1 MALKRLRLIQRR
13 KALGYTQEE
22 LAGQLGCERTTIIR
36 WERAETE
43 PQPWLRP
50 KIAQLLHLTTEELGD
65 LLADVADVPDQRDG
79 FTLVSSVPLDFSLS
93 AAHTVR
99 VMEGFSAHDIA
110 SRREALAGLAV
121 MTGVALVQPVRQWA
135 ASLTLLAGSPPG
147 AGADEVSEL
156 EQAVTLFR
164 RWDAS
169 GAGGLRRKAVVGQL
183 NAIAESLSD
192 SHPPQVTRRLF
203 PGHRGTGAAGG
214 LDGLRPGLVRHR
226 SALLSAGPAHVPG
239 RHVPRAGRQ
248 GHRRHDPAV
257 HGARQL

>member
-13 KALGYTQEE
+13 KALGYTQKE

-50 KIAQLLHLTTEELGD
+50 KITQLLHLTAEELGD

-147 AGADEVSEL
+147 TGADEVSEL

-164 RWDAS
+164 SWDAA

-183 NAIAESLSD
+183 NAVAESLGE
-192 SHPPQVTRRLF
+192 SHRRRS
-203 PGHRGTGAAGG
+203 PGACF
-214 LDGLRPGLVRHR
+214 R
-226 SALLSAGPAHVPG
+226 SPRNWRSW
-239 RHVPRAGRQ
+239 RAGWLTTRACSASPSVTISWPCTCAAKACLLDWAP
-248 GHRRHDPAV
+248 RSSAT
-257 HGARQL
+257 